1 MRNNGQ
7 FIGKVGLAV
16 TVLTVVI
23 VTVGGYAV
31 MRHQV
36 GNHEKRIKA
45 VESLQTKSMTRL
57 EKIATMQE
65 SQGKQIDT
73 IGGDVRTLLLR
84 SGGAP

>member
-7 FIGKVGLAV
+7 LIGKVGVAV
-16 TVLTVVI
+16 TVLTIVI
-23 VTVGGYAV
+23 VAVGGYAV

-36 GNHEKRIKA
+36 GTHEKRIQA
-45 VESLQTKSMTRL
+45 VESLQAKSMTRL
-57 EKIATMQE
+57 EKIETMQE